1 MARVGAGCL
10 ATISQVG
17 RQSPPFEAAY
27 APTDMGTGMTFTP
40 KKDRLSPPLMLA
52 FRAAYEA
59 RDARK
64 KFDRRDPS
72 GERIIA
78 GRRSMGR
85 HPISEALLRR
95 EVSHDLETL
104 LNTIA
109 LESTLDMS
117 GRDCVRTSILNY
129 GLPDIA
135 NRSID
140 EVTDDELSNSLRA
153 TLLTYEPRLDGK
165 TIRVRRE
172 GSIGPEQLKLRFIV
186 HADLKAEPLNVPVE
200 FVADVELDSGDI
212 QINRL

>member
-1 MARVGAGCL
+1 
-10 ATISQVG
+10 
-17 RQSPPFEAAY
+17 
-27 APTDMGTGMTFTP
+27 MGTGLTLTP

-52 FRAAYEA
+52 FRAAHEA

-64 KFDRRDPS
+64 KLDLRDQS

-78 GRRSMGR
+78 GRRSTGR

-95 EVSHDLETL
+95 EVSHDVETL

-129 GLPDIA
+129 GFPDIA

-140 EVTDDELSNSLRA
+140 EVTDDELSDSLRT
-153 TLLTYEPRLDGK
+153 TLLNYEPRLDRK
-165 TIRVRRE
+165 TIRVRRDA
-172 GSIGPEQLKLRFIV
+172 SIGPEQLKLRFIV

>member
-1 MARVGAGCL
+1 
-10 ATISQVG
+10 
-17 RQSPPFEAAY
+17 
-27 APTDMGTGMTFTP
+27 MTLTP

-64 KFDRRDPS
+64 KFDLRDQS

-140 EVTDDELSNSLRA
+140 EVTDDELSGSLRT
-153 TLLTYEPRLDGK
+153 TLLNYEPRLDRK
-165 TIRVRRE
+165 TIRVRRDA
-172 GSIGPEQLKLRFIV
+172 SIGPEQLKLRFIV

>member
-1 MARVGAGCL
+1 
-10 ATISQVG
+10 
-17 RQSPPFEAAY
+17 
-27 APTDMGTGMTFTP
+27 
-40 KKDRLSPPLMLA
+40 
-52 FRAAYEA
+52 
-59 RDARK
+59 
-64 KFDRRDPS
+64 
-72 GERIIA
+72 
-78 GRRSMGR
+78 
-85 HPISEALLRR
+85 
-95 EVSHDLETL
+95 
-104 LNTIA
+104 
-109 LESTLDMS
+109 MS

-140 EVTDDELSNSLRA
+140 EVTDDELSDALRA
-153 TLLTYEPRLDGK
+153 TLLTYEPRLDRK

>member
-1 MARVGAGCL
+1 M
-10 ATISQVG
+10 
-17 RQSPPFEAAY
+17 PPFEAAY
-27 APTDMGTGMTFTP
+27 APTDMGTGMTLTP

-52 FRAAYEA
+52 FRAAHEA

-64 KFDRRDPS
+64 KLDLRDQS

-78 GRRSMGR
+78 GRRSTGR

-140 EVTDDELSNSLRA
+140 EVTDDELSDALRA
-153 TLLTYEPRLDGK
+153 TLLTYEPRLDRK